1 MSHTN
6 EEVVGF
12 LNDLIETCK
21 DGEQGFRTAAENVG
35 DEGETRLRTLLN
47 AYAQHRALFAAELNN
62 EVLRR
67 GGEPATSGHISASF
81 HRGWLNIKAAVS
93 SKNEASILAECES
106 GEKAAM
112 ENYQSIMQKS
122 LPRDLMDIV
131 ERQYASVREAFERI
145 RALERAYKSV
155 A

>member
-1 MSHTN
+1 VSHTN
-6 EEVVGF
+6 EEIIGY

-21 DGEQGFRTAAENVG
+21 DGENGFRTAAEHVG

-47 AYAQHRALFAAELNN
+47 AFAQQRALCAAELNN

-67 GGEPATSGHISASF
+67 GGEPAKSGHISSSL
-81 HRGWLNIKAAVS
+81 HRGWMNLKAAVS
-93 SKNEASILAECES
+93 SKSESAILEECES

-112 ENYQSIMQKS
+112 ENYQDALKKN
-122 LPRDLMDIV
+122 LPRDLMEIV
-131 ERQYASVREAFERI
+131 EEQYAGIREAHQRI
-145 RALERAYKSV
+145 RLLSRALKSV